1 MAVLTGREKKSCPVP
16 AGYTP
21 AGQWDAAVPIDCPSV
36 SDPTTPTPR
45 LALAT
50 CAELPDLHEEDQ
62 RLRATLAGM
71 GVASDVV
78 VWDDPTVDWGTYTVV
93 LIRSTWDY
101 TSRPEQFTE
110 WTRRVERTSTLLNP
124 ADVVAWNL
132 DKVYLRD
139 LEQRGLPIVPTIW
152 LDPERQLDARGIH
165 TRFPAFGDFVIKPTL
180 SAGSRDTGRYEAS
193 QTPSRM
199 LAITHAKN
207 LLGMGRHVMVQR
219 YLSQV
224 DTVGEMG
231 LVYVDGQFSHSAHKA
246 ALLHGPYRAEDTQG
260 TPFRHDATD
269 AREASSAERDLAD
282 RVVAELPR
290 VFPQLAGPLLYTRV
304 DLIPD
309 NDGNPV
315 ILEVEL
321 IEPALFFS
329 HAPGSVERFAQALAA
344 RLETV
349 REPDRDPLH

>member
-1 MAVLTGREKKSCPVP
+1 MFPLVRAVQS
-16 AGYTP
+16 AGGT
-21 AGQWDAAVPIDCPSV
+21 AVPIDCSPV
-36 SDPTTPTPR
+36 SDPTAPPSR
-45 LALAT
+45 LALVT
-50 CAELPDLHEEDQ
+50 CAELPDLNDEDQ
-62 RLRATLAGM
+62 QLRATLTEAGM
-71 GVASDVV
+71 PSDVV
-78 VWDDPTVDWGTYTVV
+78 VWDDPTVDWGGYAVV

-101 TSRPEQFTE
+101 TSRPTQFTE

-180 SAGSRDTGRYEAS
+180 SAGSRDTGRYDAS

-207 LLGMGRHVMVQR
+207 LLGVGRHVMVQR

-224 DTVGEMG
+224 DTVGEMA
-231 LVYVDGQFSHSAHKA
+231 LVYVDGQFSHSVHKA
-246 ALLHGPYRAEDTQG
+246 ALLHGPFRAEDTQG
-260 TPFRHDATD
+260 VLYLHEEME
-269 AREASSAERDLAD
+269 AREASAAERDLAD
-282 RVVAELPR
+282 RVVAELPA
-290 VFPQLAGPLLYTRV
+290 VFPQLANPLLYARV

-309 NDGNPV
+309 DDGNPLL
-315 ILEVEL
+315 LELEL
-321 IEPALFFS
+321 IEPSLFFD
-329 HAPGSVERFAQALAA
+329 HAPGSVDRFAQALTA

-349 REPDRDPLH
+349 REQAR